1 MVRRGWTL
9 TAADTP
15 MHESLREAFVHGA
28 RLFDQGA
35 FFEAH
40 EVWEERWRVETEER
54 SRRLLQGL
62 IQIAAGLHKLVMVRD
77 RASASRLLARGLAK
91 IDGCAEV
98 AEFRAGMLAY
108 ATALALRRLEPSTI
122 PRLGA

>member
-1 MVRRGWTL
+1 
-9 TAADTP
+9 
-15 MHESLREAFVHGA
+15 MHVSLREAFLHGT
-28 RLFDQGA
+28 RLFNQGA

-40 EVWEERWRVETEER
+40 EVWEERWRIEADRT

-62 IQIAAGLHKLVMVRD
+62 IRIAAGLHKLVVVGD

-91 IDGCAEV
+91 LDGCDDV
-98 AEFRAGMLAY
+98 AEFRVGMVAC
-108 ATALALRRLEPSTI
+108 ANTLALGHLNLSTI